1 MLNLIFQKVIVNM
14 FFSPFS
20 IAEGFQPDIVTYN
33 SILKIAGT
41 VREDGE
47 FIIQLIDVR
56 ISLELHDFIIFNF
69 KKYSFSAQE
78 TLMNMAHAGIKPNV
92 RSLNATL
99 QSVSRIPISRVAREK
114 ALKLMS
120 DFKSIG
126 VNPSLGTYFFLLK
139 IFCRESK
146 SQKFTVGF
154 SGALFI
160 QFLSN
165 RGANE

>member
-1 MLNLIFQKVIVNM
+1 
-14 FFSPFS
+14 
-20 IAEGFQPDIVTYN
+20 
-33 SILKIAGT
+33 
-41 VREDGE
+41 
-47 FIIQLIDVR
+47 
-56 ISLELHDFIIFNF
+56 
-69 KKYSFSAQE
+69 
-78 TLMNMAHAGIKPNV
+78 MNMAHAGLKPNV

-126 VNPSLGTYFFLLK
+126 VNPSLATYYFLLK

-146 SQKFTVGF
+146 SNKFTVDF

-160 QFLSN
+160 YSFEQ
-165 RGANE
+165 RGQ